1 MNPWFEIFC
10 VILLALSGVTAG
22 KMFSSSR
29 RSIRVWGYIL
39 PFVLIAIL
47 LLAKYNSSLAFL
59 PPFSWLTA
67 GRIKYVVMSM
77 VITIGLMTPLP
88 HLPYK
93 AERIVTTLLMVALV
107 TCCSI
112 LPFLVPALIKADM
125 TKLETRFDSNGI
137 CRQTKDYTCGPAAA
151 VTALN
156 RLGLSAN
163 EGEIAVLSYTAPV
176 IGTLPQCL
184 DKALNDRYNAQ
195 GLVSQYRTFDS
206 IAQLK
211 DEGLT
216 LAVIRD
222 AFMLDHCVAVLDV
235 SETSVTFADP
245 AIGMMSIPHEQFK
258 KIWRFAGI
266 TLKRNNTQKI

>member
-10 VILLALSGVTAG
+10 VIMFALSGAAAG
-22 KMFSSSR
+22 RAFSRAR

-39 PFVLIAIL
+39 PFVLIAII
-47 LLAKYNSSLAFL
+47 LLAKYNSSLAFV

-93 AERIVTTLLMVALV
+93 AERILTTILMVALV

-125 TKLETRFDSNGI
+125 SKIETRFDSNGI

-156 RLGLSAN
+156 RLGLEAK

-184 DKALNDRYNAQ
+184 DQALNDRYKAQ

-206 IAQLK
+206 LAQLK

-245 AIGMMSIPHEQFK
+245 ALGMMSIPREQFK

-266 TLKRNNTQKI
+266 TLKRNTTQKI